1 MYYYCITCVKLNP
14 YSSKFRGFDFIADL
28 AGSSHIYASSEGY
41 LSPKGLYLDI
51 AGGKHSGGLFSFLKF
66 VLLMASKM
74 FRPKSI
80 GGTNRKYEL
89 LVLDGTKMVRH
100 SLLNITTRAHV
111 FEMQCKE
118 LKEASKLLEEGK
130 IKAVIDHVYAF
141 DDVISA

>member
-1 MYYYCITCVKLNP
+1 
-14 YSSKFRGFDFIADL
+14 
-28 AGSSHIYASSEGY
+28 
-41 LSPKGLYLDI
+41 
-51 AGGKHSGGLFSFLKF
+51 
-66 VLLMASKM
+66 MASKM